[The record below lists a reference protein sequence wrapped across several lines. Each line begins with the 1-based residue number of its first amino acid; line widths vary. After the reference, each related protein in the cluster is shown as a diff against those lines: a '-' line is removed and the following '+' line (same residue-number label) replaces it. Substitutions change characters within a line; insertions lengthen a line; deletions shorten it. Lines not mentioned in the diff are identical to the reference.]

1 MFSST
6 PELQIVTLE
15 TKLWVLRVNIGQVFR
30 HNPDGIRP
38 ASDCLP
44 KEGHSIRVYFWNHL
58 RIIYPRITTAILSQE
73 NGASIFL
80 LTLNKLFYA
89 GAWAACSPVPH
100 RVHSPQCLWA
110 ATQAVWGKASQET
123 GAWRRSGS
131 WALWGLTAGAGSWRV
146 CVCVCVCVRARM
158 LVGVLKSGVLV
169 KESGLLGSVWALLLN
184 MTLPSYFTSLRL
196 QGRKT
201 TGQVHSSNR

>member
-1 MFSST
+1 MAVLCPKYSGPTKHFT
-6 PELQIVTLE
+6 GELRRRLAHSGRSEAGGPCAFLSQAGLGLE
-15 TKLWVLRVNIGQVFR
+15 LGHCGSQPRPPR
-30 HNPDGIRP
+30 HP
-38 ASDCLP
+38 ASP
-44 KEGHSIRVYFWNHL
+44 
-58 RIIYPRITTAILSQE
+58 LSP
-73 NGASIFL
+73 
-80 LTLNKLFYA
+80 A

-169 KESGLLGSVWALLLN
+169 KESGLLGSV
-184 MTLPSYFTSLRL
+184 
-196 QGRKT
+196 
-201 TGQVHSSNR
+201 